1 MRCLCLGASY
11 YNGVPKHIKYSN
23 LPIIRKGNLIY
34 MICRVDTGRMIIAR
48 HLHLSIFYRI

>member
-1 MRCLCLGASY
+1 MHCLCLGASY

-34 MICRVDTGRMIIAR
+34 MICRGK
-48 HLHLSIFYRI
+48 YE